1 VRLIERDLSRR
12 LPLQVCRTLLVLSA
26 LLAIAALLIPGLA
39 AVEESG
45 ASQPRRGTVC
55 GNAPAQGGR
64 LYSNRSPLNQP
75 IAAGAQVDP
84 ASDEM
89 VQGILDATRQ
99 RPLVVAVRWFS
110 VPVFVA
116 GKSTARHNVSLTA
129 PWATEKTL
137 KAVPIP
143 ATARPDPSSDGYMA
157 IIDRSTGCEYDYWQA
172 SRRPDGS
179 WSASWAGK
187 ISTAGSGIF
196 RRHGGRAS
204 GFSLLAGLIFPV
216 PLREGRIDHAL
227 VLSYPYTRAG
237 PPVPPATSSDGRST
251 GPNTIPEGARI
262 RLDPSLDLSQLQLR
276 PYELTIARAL
286 QTYGAFVGDT
296 GGAVS
301 LFAAHPFGYSRNPYA
316 QLLPSLDYVPLDHIP
331 LDRLQVLKLPTP

>member
-1 VRLIERDLSRR
+1 VRLIEPGPRR
-12 LPLQVCRTLLVLSA
+12 RTLQGRWTLLVWLA
-26 LLAIAALLIPGLA
+26 LLPIAALLVPGLV

-45 ASQPRRGTVC
+45 ASQPHRGAVC
-55 GNAPAQGGR
+55 GNAPVQGGR
-64 LYSNRSPLNQP
+64 LYSNTSPLNQP

-89 VQGILDATRQ
+89 VQGIRDATRQ
-99 RPLVVAVRWFS
+99 RPLVVAVRWFT
-110 VPVFVA
+110 VPVFFA

-129 PWATEKTL
+129 PWTTQETL

-157 IIDRSTGCEYDYWQA
+157 VIDRSTGCEYDFWQA
-172 SRRPDGS
+172 ARRSDGS

-187 ISTAGSGIF
+187 ISTVGSGIF
-196 RRHGGRAS
+196 QRHGGRAS
-204 GFSLLAGLIFPV
+204 GFSLLAGLIFPGS
-216 PLREGRIDHAL
+216 LREGRINHAL

-262 RLDPSLDLSQLQLR
+262 QLDPSLDLSQLQLR

-301 LFAAHPFGYSRNPYA
+301 LFAAHPLAYIGNPYSR
-316 QLLPSLDYVPLDHIP
+316 LLPNLDYVPLDRLP
-331 LDRLQVLKLPTP
+331 LDRLRVLKLPSP